1 MKNANNVRVLGL
13 FLLVTFCIVTIPL
26 QAQDDNLEYQ
36 KSIAVKTMENTP
48 DLNSFNCPP
57 FIPEGC
63 MITVLQGDPAKGNF
77 DILFKIPANFE
88 VPKHW
93 HTSPERMVLLSGTL
107 EVTYDGEETK
117 VLETGDYAYGP
128 AKKPH
133 TAKCGDN
140 GPCTL
145 FIAFEEPLDA
155 HEVKD
160 E

>member
-1 MKNANNVRVLGL
+1 MMKRDVLSWA
-13 FLLVTFCIVTIPL
+13 LLVICLVHFMGYTTS
-26 QAQDDNLEYQ
+26 AQEVESSQ
-36 KSIAVKTMENTP
+36 EVSTAIKTLTATN
-48 DLNSFNCPP
+48 DLNTFNCPP

-63 MITVLQGDPAKGNF
+63 MITVLHGDPAKGNF
-77 DILFKIPANFE
+77 DILFKIPENFV

-93 HTSPERMVLLSGTL
+93 HTSPERMILLSGTM
-107 EVTYDGEETK
+107 EVTYDGEPTQT
-117 VLETGDYAYGP
+117 LEVGDYAYGP

-133 TAKCGDN
+133 IAKCGDN

-160 E
+160 

>member
-1 MKNANNVRVLGL
+1 MRSKLKMGFLSLMLLSGL
-13 FLLVTFCIVTIPL
+13 TCVPVC
-26 QAQDDNLEYQ
+26 AQDANATATNSIRVHTLEDQ
-36 KSIAVKTMENTP
+36 P

-93 HTSPERMVLLSGTL
+93 HTSPERMVLLSGSL
-107 EVTYDGEETK
+107 EVTYDGEATQ
-117 VLETGDYAYGP
+117 VLEVGDYAYGP
-128 AKKPH
+128 ARKPH
-133 TAKCGDN
+133 TARCGDN

-145 FIAFEEPLDA
+145 FIAFEAPLDA
-155 HEVKD
+155 HEID
-160 E
+160 

>member
-1 MKNANNVRVLGL
+1 MKISKNIQC
-13 FLLVTFCIVTIPL
+13 LLVTGMCFVFTLPIL
-26 QAQDDNLEYQ
+26 AQDMSEN
-36 KSIAVKTMENTP
+36 SIAVDPMKISAEMTTF
-48 DLNSFNCPP
+48 DCPP

-63 MITVLQGDPAKGNF
+63 TITVLQGDHTKGNF
-77 DILFKIPANFE
+77 DILFKIPANFD

-107 EVTYDGEETK
+107 EVTYDGEATQ
-117 VLETGDYAYGP
+117 VLKTGDYAYGP

-133 TAKCGDN
+133 TARCGDD

-145 FIAFEEPLDA
+145 FIAFENPLDA
-155 HEVKD
+155 HPVE